1 MDSQSKSSFMKRHG
15 FTITFFS
22 IFIFLALF
30 PIPEKFNKP
39 LTSCLVILLS
49 SWCIDIG
56 IIHKNHVPGIKTV
69 LLKVFFPIMVFSM
82 LTGNVK
88 NKADFVRLLKYPAL
102 ALGHGIWAFVTNS
115 IAIWY
120 FHKCGVIPNWPSALA
135 TMFGMGSLAPGTT
148 SYPFAKDATR
158 MGMLDLGNKIFS
170 LFIIAIVIGK
180 SLGGTIST
188 KKIILKVM
196 KMPIVLSFTAS
207 IIFILFEIKVVKH
220 MKISGQFCKQIQ
232 EITNPIMLFF
242 IGLKF
247 QLPGPEQLELFVP
260 IFLRRTFSML
270 FLVLLQLIAKVD
282 QKEFTDLM
290 VFVNASNS
298 IWPYVHMQATMDDP
312 KDKSECDSEY
322 SFQIVIYDYATA
334 VFLNMI
340 FSSFD
345 IGLEIATCIMG
356 IYAIITLI
364 FAYFTLQSNVLKQV
378 DESKKFTNSVISY

>member
-1 MDSQSKSSFMKRHG
+1 MDSQPKQSFFKRHG
-15 FTITFFS
+15 YTITFFI
-22 IFIFLALF
+22 IFISLSLI
-30 PIPEKFNKP
+30 PIPEKFYKP
-39 LTSCLVILLS
+39 LTSCLIIILS

-56 IIHKNHVPGIKTV
+56 IIHKNHIPGIKTV

-102 ALGHGIWAFVTNS
+102 ALGHGIWAFVTDG

-120 FHKCGVIPNWPSALA
+120 LHKCGVIPNWPSALA

-148 SYPFAKDATR
+148 SYPFAKNMTH

-170 LFIIAIVIGK
+170 LLLIAIVIGK
-180 SLGGTIST
+180 SLGGEIST
-188 KKIILKVM
+188 RKIILKVM

-232 EITNPIMLFF
+232 DITNPIMLFF

-247 QLPGPEQLELFVP
+247 QLPGPEQLELFIP

-270 FLVLLQLIAKVD
+270 FLVLFQVIIKVD

-298 IWPYVHMQATMDDP
+298 IWPYVHMQATLNDP
-312 KDKSECDSEY
+312 KDKSQCDSEY
-322 SFQIVIYDYATA
+322 SFQIVIYDYAVA

-345 IGLEIATCIMG
+345 IGLGIATCIMG
-356 IYAIITLI
+356 IYAIVTLI
-364 FAYFTLQSNVLKQV
+364 FAYFTFQSNVSKQTN
-378 DESKKFTNSVISY
+378 ESEQFTNSY